1 MSPPKSRARV
11 ERRAAPRAIAPVRAD
26 AAISTV
32 RLRVTLLDVEPPVW
46 RELLVPGDFTFAQLH
61 RVLQAAMG
69 WEDYHLHEF
78 DVGGIRV
85 GMPSPEDKFFP
96 RDRLLRDER
105 KTCVGDMLEGRR
117 KFRYWYDFGDD
128 WWHEIIVGKA
138 AEAGS
143 GAPRLL
149 AGEGACPPEDC
160 GGPYGYAEL
169 LQALADPKHPEH
181 RELRQ
186 WAGDFD
192 PQRFDFDRAA
202 RAVAKAVRRK
212 SVRS

>member
-1 MSPPKSRARV
+1 MSAPKSRAKV
-11 ERRAAPRAIAPVRAD
+11 ERRAAPRAITPIRAD
-26 AAISTV
+26 PAVSTL
-32 RLRVTLLDVEPPVW
+32 RLRVTLLDVVPPVW
-46 RELLVPGDFTFAQLH
+46 RELLVPIDFTFAQLH

-78 DVGGIRV
+78 DVGGVCI
-85 GMPSPEDKFFP
+85 GLPSPEDKYFP
-96 RDRLLRDER
+96 RNRPLRDER

-128 WWHEIIVGKA
+128 WWHEIVIGKA
-138 AEAGS
+138 AETDGE
-143 GAPRLL
+143 GPRLL

-160 GGPYGYAEL
+160 GGPHGYAEL

-181 RELRQ
+181 RELRE
-186 WAGDFD
+186 WAGAFD

-202 RAVAKAVRRK
+202 KAVAKAVRGK